1 MDYLKLKDE
10 EHRENGYVFVYV
22 TSYYDNPIYLYDFS
36 KTRETTKT
44 QAILDDYKGY
54 VVVDGYSGY
63 DILKEKG
70 IKIQLC
76 FAHIRRKFYDIAK
89 VLSSELKK
97 KSAAQ
102 EMVNRIDK
110 LFRAEA
116 ILKQSKKT
124 PLEIYNYRQSDEYMK
139 IVNDI
144 YDYLDSI
151 NPEEG
156 TLLYDAVNY
165 FKNGKEDSKTFLLD
179 GHIPISNNIA
189 ERAIKPF
196 TIMRRNILFCKTE
209 NGAEISGRLFTLI
222 QTARA
227 NGLVVEDY
235 LTYVMESIN
244 NLPIENLLPWS
255 ENIPN
260 NLKIK

>member
-1 MDYLKLKDE
+1 M
-10 EHRENGYVFVYV
+10 
-22 TSYYDNPIYLYDFS
+22 
-36 KTRETTKT
+36 
-44 QAILDDYKGY
+44 LDKYKGY
-54 VVVDGYSGY
+54 VVADGYAGY
-63 DILKEKG
+63 DVLKEKG

-76 FAHIRRKFYDIAK
+76 FAHIRRKFFDIAK
-89 VLSSELKK
+89 VLSHELKK

-102 EMVNRIDK
+102 GMVNRIDK
-110 LFRAEA
+110 LFRIEA
-116 ILKQSKKT
+116 ILKEKKKT

-165 FKNGKEDSKTFLLD
+165 FRKGKEDSKTFLLD

-196 TIMRRNILFCKTE
+196 TIMRRNVLFCKTE
-209 NGAEISGRLFTLI
+209 RGAEISGRLFTII
-222 QTARA
+222 QTTRA

-235 LTYVMESIN
+235 LTYVMENIANS
-244 NLPIENLLPWS
+244 PIEELLPWS
-255 ENIPN
+255 DSLPA
-260 NLKIK
+260 NLKIN